1 MTDPINT
8 LAEDA
13 MRAAVRVRLARTAVI
28 KDAKGFEALVGQLQ
42 KALTGAFTE
51 AMRRGITVA
60 LDRLRD
66 LGAGKFTADDG
77 ETILRALERE
87 VGAEALAATMR
98 EPVVNLT
105 DGLYRM
111 GLAEVGTSVGTSLA
125 FMRPDQDALDVLSRA
140 NTFWVGNLWDT
151 GPRGKIVT
159 LLEEY
164 FTTGLTRDAL
174 ARRLAEDFAGVSAN
188 SLHHWRSVANS
199 LATRTREIGRVSGY
213 ERSGIQQIKI
223 KAILDDRTT
232 TVCRHLHGRVL
243 TVTGLRTQAEAWM
256 EASSRGDRITAFRVW
271 PFIGDDED
279 LSQTPTRDLQGIG
292 MPPYHH
298 GNCRTITVAYFG
310 DGTGVTDGWTR
321 AVRDR
326 EALSRSEVA
335 KVIDRAK
342 TAQWPHEKVVR
353 GHFRKHGARLGLE
366 NQSDFSQ
373 AAVDLIRAGDRDVY
387 LSMRKGRLNAT
398 FVRKRD
404 IAEKNGKIV
413 SGYQVTAIDMVENKI
428 TSHHW
433 RKEIATTGDEVPAQ
447 KQPGRGIMKWLTR
460 LLG

>member
-1 MTDPINT
+1 
-8 LAEDA
+8 
-13 MRAAVRVRLARTAVI
+13 MRAAVRTRLARTAVI
-28 KDAKGFEALVGQLQ
+28 KDAKGFEALVEQLQ
-42 KALTGAFTE
+42 KALTGAFSE

-77 ETILRALERE
+77 EVILRALERE
-87 VGAEALAATMR
+87 VGAEALASAMR
-98 EPVVNLT
+98 EPVVNLS

-111 GLAEVGTSVGTSLA
+111 GLAEVSSSVGTSLA
-125 FMRPDQDALDVLSRA
+125 FMRPDQDALDVLARA
-140 NTFWVGNLWDT
+140 NQFWVGNLWDT
-151 GPRGKIVT
+151 GPRGKIAT

-243 TVTGLRTQAEAWM
+243 TVTGLRGQAEAWM

-271 PFIGDDED
+271 PFISDDED
-279 LSQTPTRDLQGIG
+279 LSQTPTRDLQGVG

-310 DGTGVTDGWTR
+310 DAPGDIGRWKR
-321 AVRDR
+321 ALQDRDTLPR
-326 EALSRSEVA
+326 AEIA
-335 KVIDRAK
+335 KIIDRAK
-342 TAQWPHEKVVR
+342 SATWAEGADGSVAR
-353 GHFRKHGARLGLE
+353 DHFVDHGARVGVASLSAYNDSIADNIRRAGREVWLYQRKGNTRALFVRPVPRTTSKGKAE
-366 NQSDFSQ
+366 QGFLVT
-373 AAVDLIRAGDRDVY
+373 AVDLESNRV
-387 LSMRKGRLNAT
+387 
-398 FVRKRD
+398 V
-404 IAEKNGKIV
+404 
-413 SGYQVTAIDMVENKI
+413 
-428 TSHHW
+428 SHHW
-433 RKEIATTGDEVPAQ
+433 REKLGGTKDEIAPI
-447 KQPGRGIMKWLTR
+447 KQGGLGIVKGVLKWFMS
-460 LLG
+460 